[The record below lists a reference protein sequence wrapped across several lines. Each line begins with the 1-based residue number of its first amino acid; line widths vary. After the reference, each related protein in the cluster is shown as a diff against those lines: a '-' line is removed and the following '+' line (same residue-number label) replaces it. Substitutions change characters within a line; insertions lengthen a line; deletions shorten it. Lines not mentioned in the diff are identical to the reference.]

1 MNFNETTHSMSGIY
15 RIVFD
20 NNKSYIGLTN
30 DLRRR
35 MIEHLGKDIR

>member
-1 MNFNETTHSMSGIY
+1 MNFNETPHSMSGIY

-35 MIEHLGKDIR
+35 MVEHLGKDIR

>member
-35 MIEHLGKDIR
+35 MVEYLGKDIR

>member
-1 MNFNETTHSMSGIY
+1 MNFNEITHSMSGIY

-20 NNKSYIGLTN
+20 NDKSYIGLTN

-35 MIEHLGKDIR
+35 MIEHLDKDIR